1 MPEGVRALRIS
12 LGGHAGSD
20 GYAPGPYLERVHINI
35 GKVVKK
41 VQLIKIIIEDIKKNP
56 VSNLIVPVVTTGVV
70 YVALQLL
77 PMILL

>member
-1 MPEGVRALRIS
+1 M
-12 LGGHAGSD
+12 
-20 GYAPGPYLERVHINI
+20 
-35 GKVVKK
+35 
-41 VQLIKIIIEDIKKNP
+41 QLIKIIIEDIKKNP